1 MLDLRKYIETRGWT
15 QCQAAAFFG
24 ESQSL
29 ISNLMQGGLVI
40 LVRILADRSDL
51 HKSSTILNGREFDGR
66 DGARIGA
73 GVGLLG
79 AASGAGWGWGGVWLA
94 RPSAGV
100 GPRRESV
107 ARLGLDGGRQF
118 EGGISQSGCPDRDFC
133 CFVAVLVAYA
143 SAAKIQKSEPG
154 DC

>member
-1 MLDLRKYIETRGWT
+1 MG
-15 QCQAAAFFG
+15 
-24 ESQSL
+24 
-29 ISNLMQGGLVI
+29 
-40 LVRILADRSDL
+40 RI
-51 HKSSTILNGREFDGR
+51 R
-66 DGARIGA
+66 DGVGFSVGRIGRTERGQRCGWVD
-73 GVGLLG
+73 GVGCGRRGPARGPPRRKAVGWWTNLREGRPAG
-79 AASGAGWGWGGVWLA
+79 AAL
-94 RPSAGV
+94 